1 MRVFWRF
8 LVWVFALLGL
18 ATVAGAVVLT
28 VLAVRYQPSPPAI
41 PEQAI
46 LHLDFGAPVLEKPAP
61 GLFGK
66 NSGATMADIVL
77 ALDNASSDSR
87 IAGVV
92 ATMNGAPLSVAQA
105 QEIAAAIRQFRTSG
119 KFSLAFAEDLGS
131 VWNGTVDYLL
141 AGAFEEFWLQ
151 PSGGVGIAGLALE
164 LPFFTG
170 ALEKL
175 AVTPEF
181 EQRHEFKG
189 GIDPFTE
196 AGITPAMRQ
205 SYMALLVG
213 WSAQLADGYRANGRI
228 SDGKAITDL
237 FDGGPYLAQE
247 ALEAGLVDKLAYW
260 DEVEAELSRLT
271 SEDAPFVSAAA
282 YLAALG
288 AERTPD
294 PDGPTIALIYGEGA
308 ILPDGA
314 DDRVLFGPS
323 GFSPYDV
330 ADALSEARE
339 DDAIDAVVFRI
350 DSPGGAYG
358 PSDAVWRE
366 VARLRAA
373 GKPVVASMATVAA
386 SGGYFVAMEAD
397 RVFAQPGTITG
408 SIGVYSGK
416 FATAGLWEKLGVRWD
431 RIRVGQNAA
440 IWSGVS
446 PFSKSERARFNAGV
460 DFVYDDFTSKVAEAR
475 GLTPAALNAAA
486 RGRAWTGEDA
496 RRVGLVDAF
505 GGLLA
510 SIEEAKRLA
519 GYDLEAEETLIV
531 LPYQP
536 SPVERFL
543 KAVESGNFLS
553 VLLSDTILDSNL
565 GGLALRANGILGLP
579 PLPIDGVSVHL
590 PAMRLVR

>member
-1 MRVFWRF
+1 MRIFWRF
-8 LVWVFALLGL
+8 LVWTFALLGL
-18 ATVAGAVVLT
+18 LT
-28 VLAVRYQPSPPAI
+28 VGAAVTLAVIVARYQPSPPTV
-41 PEQAI
+41 PDQAI
-46 LHLDFGAPVLEKPAP
+46 LHLDFGAPILEKPTQ
-61 GLFGK
+61 GVFGR
-66 NSGATMADIVL
+66 NVGNTMSDIVF
-77 ALDNASSDSR
+77 ALDKAKSDDR

-92 ATMNGAPLSVAQA
+92 ATMTGAPLSVAQA
-105 QEIAAAIRQFRTSG
+105 QEISDAVNAFRETG
-119 KFSLAFAEDLGS
+119 KFSLVFAEDLGS

-141 AGAFEEFWLQ
+141 ASAFEEFWLQ

-175 AVTPEF
+175 AVSPQF
-181 EQRHEFKG
+181 EQRYEFKG
-189 GIDPFTE
+189 GIDPFVE

-205 SYMALLVG
+205 SYQALLSG
-213 WSAQLADGYRANGRI
+213 WSSQLAEAYAAHGRLKDGQ
-228 SDGKAITDL
+228 SVTEL
-237 FDGGPYLAQE
+237 FDGGPYLAGE

-260 DEVEAELSRLT
+260 DEVETELLART
-271 SEDAPFVSAAA
+271 GDDAPFLSARG
-282 YLAALG
+282 YLAAVR
-288 AERTPD
+288 AESEPD
-294 PDGPTIALIYGEGA
+294 PDGPTIALIYGDGA
-308 ILPDGA
+308 ILPDDS

-323 GFSPYDV
+323 GFSPYHV
-330 ADALSEARE
+330 AEALADARE
-339 DDAIDAVVFRI
+339 DESIDAIVFRI

-366 VARLRAA
+366 VAKLREA

-397 RVFAQPGTITG
+397 SVLAQPGTITG

-446 PFSKSERARFNAGV
+446 PFSESERARFNAGV
-460 DFVYDDFTSKVAEAR
+460 DFVYEDFTNKVAEAR

-496 RRVGLVDAF
+496 RLVGLIDDF

-510 SIEEAKRLA
+510 AVEEAKRLA
-519 GYDLEAEETLIV
+519 GFEPEDEETLLL
-531 LPYQP
+531 LPRER

-543 KAVESGNFLS
+543 EAVESGNF
-553 VLLSDTILDSNL
+553 VNTLLP
-565 GGLALRANGILGLP
+565 GGAIGAAVGGFGLREHGILGLP